1 MNTQS
6 DQTEENSY
14 FWTGDSISDWI
25 LKSQFWKTS
34 FFEVCP
40 SLTYNEIQPWIS
52 WIIEIMETL
61 FQIMFKFKMT
71 YNMILN
77 CLQIFLK
84 ETSRCDFFP
93 ALLVYTIV
101 WITTLEMSWQ
111 MVKVVHIIM
120 QKKNKYNKAVAPSWR
135 SL

>member
-1 MNTQS
+1 
-6 DQTEENSY
+6 
-14 FWTGDSISDWI
+14 
-25 LKSQFWKTS
+25 
-34 FFEVCP
+34 
-40 SLTYNEIQPWIS
+40 
-52 WIIEIMETL
+52 
-61 FQIMFKFKMT
+61 MFKFKMT

-120 QKKNKYNKAVAPSWR
+120 QKKNKYNKAVVIQTFLKEHLNNSKNKLSKDTECHFQEPLS
-135 SL
+135 